1 MKRVANLLR
10 FTLALL
16 ICLGAFS
23 VISTASAGGNRC
35 TDRCADRY
43 HYRKNVCKSIPFK
56 RERHRCE
63 DAAKRAKDECK
74 RRCR

>member
-1 MKRVANLLR
+1 MKRTSILLR
-10 FTLALL
+10 LSLASIVCLGTLA
-16 ICLGAFS
+16 AVS
-23 VISTASAGGNRC
+23 PASARGNRC

-43 HYRKNVCKSIPFK
+43 RFRKNACKSIPFK

-63 DAAKRAKDECK
+63 DGAKRAKDECK